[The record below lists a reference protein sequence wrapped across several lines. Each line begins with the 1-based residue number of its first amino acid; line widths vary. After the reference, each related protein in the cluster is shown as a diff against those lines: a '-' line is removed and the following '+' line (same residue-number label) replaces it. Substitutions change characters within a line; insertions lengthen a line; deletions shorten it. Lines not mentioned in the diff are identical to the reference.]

1 MAVLTIGGDRVGAIR
16 GGKAANFAV
25 LLSRVPGAVHSS
37 LQPCL
42 YKYLNNN
49 TNPANPGLA

>member
-1 MAVLTIGGDRVGAIR
+1 VVTAWAQFE
-16 GGKAANFAV
+16 GKAANFAV

-42 YKYLNNN
+42 YKHLNNN